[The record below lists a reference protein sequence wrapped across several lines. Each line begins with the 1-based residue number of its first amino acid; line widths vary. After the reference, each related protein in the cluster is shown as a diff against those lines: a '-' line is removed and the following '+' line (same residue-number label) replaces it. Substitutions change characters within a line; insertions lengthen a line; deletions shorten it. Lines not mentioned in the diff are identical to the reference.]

1 MDKIKT
7 IIVGLLKFIRALIIV
22 FIVLALIYFGIDY
35 VFKDILPY
43 ISRSVLSNFVVF
55 AIVIFCAAKYAVHP
69 VKALEDAQQAVT
81 DSIMESESVKVKS
94 EERLSSIEESINHIE
109 EDIDAIL
116 DKSEENAR
124 LVGEKVVQ
132 DGKKTALVIQENT
145 GKAVENSRTILK
157 NELLKRASL
166 ASVEIAKSH
175 ILRELDSNKELHDK
189 LIDES
194 IEAIEG
200 IEQ

>member
-145 GKAVENSRTILK
+145 GKAV
-157 NELLKRASL
+157 
-166 ASVEIAKSH
+166 
-175 ILRELDSNKELHDK
+175 
-189 LIDES
+189 
-194 IEAIEG
+194 
-200 IEQ
+200 